1 MCINPRTITY
11 NFLLKKANK
20 ASSIHTT
27 YSCAKKKKTI
37 STLNVIVYSKSPR
50 WVRVDMMTALLK
62 HQYLD
67 VDKSYTPRLQVNL
80 SFASFKVNTFWVTLF
95 LIEGAHTTIYHST
108 PPVSLSLKSGE
119 LEKWNCFKLLRIVS
133 PLFTKHVV
141 FVAWTQRKTTAL
153 DN

>member
-1 MCINPRTITY
+1 MFINPRTITN

-27 YSCAKKKKTI
+27 YSCAKKKTT

-67 VDKSYTPRLQVNL
+67 VDKSYTPRLQVTL
-80 SFASFKVNTFWVTLF
+80 LFASFKVNTFWVTLF

-108 PPVSLSLKSGE
+108 PPVSLSLKLGE

-133 PLFTKHVV
+133 PLFTKYVV
-141 FVAWTQRKTTAL
+141 FVAWIQRKTTAL
-153 DN
+153 HN

>member
-1 MCINPRTITY
+1 MFINPRTITN

-27 YSCAKKKKTI
+27 YSWAKKKTI

-80 SFASFKVNTFWVTLF
+80 LFASFKVNTFWVTLF

-108 PPVSLSLKSGE
+108 PPVSLSLKLGE

-141 FVAWTQRKTTAL
+141 FVAWIQRKTTAL

>member
-1 MCINPRTITY
+1 MFINPRTITN

-80 SFASFKVNTFWVTLF
+80 LFASFKVNTFWVTLF

-141 FVAWTQRKTTAL
+141 FVAWIQRKTTAL